1 MSDTITLLSASTF
14 SNSATLQ
21 GEKAKGDAYF
31 GANDGLHTIAI
42 QLNDF
47 IGTIKIQGSLATD
60 PQETDWFDISL
71 SSGATGVDT
80 TGKIAD
86 ALVTSL
92 PYALPETSMKSYNAT
107 GNFVW
112 LRVDVSNW
120 TGGTISRIEMNR

>member
-1 MSDTITLLSASTF
+1 MADTITLLSTSTY

-21 GEKAKGDAYF
+21 SDKAQGDAYF
-31 GANDGLHTIAI
+31 GMSDGLHTIAI

-92 PYALPETSMKSYNAT
+92 PYTQIETSMKSYNAT

>member
-1 MSDTITLLSASTF
+1 MADTITLLSTSTY

-21 GEKAKGDAYF
+21 SDKAQGDAYF
-31 GANDGLHTIAI
+31 GASDGLHTIAI

-92 PYALPETSMKSYNAT
+92 PYALAETSMKSYNAT

>member
-1 MSDTITLLSASTF
+1 MADTITLLSTSTY

-21 GEKAKGDAYF
+21 SDKAQGDAYF
-31 GANDGLHTIAI
+31 GMSDGLHTIAI

-92 PYALPETSMKSYNAT
+92 PYAIPETSMKSYNAT

>member
-1 MSDTITLLSASTF
+1 MADTITLLSTSTY

-21 GEKAKGDAYF
+21 SDKAQGDAYF
-31 GANDGLHTIAI
+31 GASDGLHTIAI

-92 PYALPETSMKSYNAT
+92 PYTLAETSMKSYNAT

>member
-1 MSDTITLLSASTF
+1 MADTITLLSTSTY

-21 GEKAKGDAYF
+21 SDKAQGDAYF
-31 GANDGLHTIAI
+31 GASDGLHTIAI

-92 PYALPETSMKSYNAT
+92 PYTQIETSMKSYNAT